1 MMPPLLR
8 PEGLRPIG
16 VHLDAIVSNLRA
28 PLALKRPRAPEKG
41 APTASLGGVG
51 AEPWVAVSAPCPMR
65 LSA

>member
-1 MMPPLLR
+1 MTR
-8 PEGLRPIG
+8 AEGLRPVC

-41 APTASLGGVG
+41 ALTATHGSAPTTPPREAVG
-51 AEPWVAVSAPCPMR
+51 APCPMR